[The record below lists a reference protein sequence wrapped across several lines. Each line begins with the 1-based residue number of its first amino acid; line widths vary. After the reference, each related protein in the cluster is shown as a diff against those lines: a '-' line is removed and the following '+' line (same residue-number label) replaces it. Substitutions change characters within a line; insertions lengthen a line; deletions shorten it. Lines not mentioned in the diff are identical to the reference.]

1 MCSVLFHL
9 AYSRC
14 NVREVGDAAGIYNE
28 CMEMLV
34 KLGNCGL
41 IHGDF
46 NEFNLVLDDNEKVTM
61 IDFPQM
67 ISTSHENAE
76 W

>member
-1 MCSVLFHL
+1 MHHIDKPGQVYH
-9 AYSRC
+9 
-14 NVREVGDAAGIYNE
+14 D
-28 CMEMLV
+28 CMALLV
-34 KLGNCGL
+34 KLGQHGL

-46 NEFNLVLDDNEKVTM
+46 NEFNLMLDDDDKVTM

-67 ISTSHENAE
+67 ISIDHENAE